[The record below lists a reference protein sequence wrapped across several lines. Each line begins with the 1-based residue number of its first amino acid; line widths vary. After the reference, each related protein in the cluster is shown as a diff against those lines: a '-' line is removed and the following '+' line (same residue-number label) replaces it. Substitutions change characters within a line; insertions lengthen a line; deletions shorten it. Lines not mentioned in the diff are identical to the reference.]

1 MVEEKILTINLRKK
15 IVKTK
20 KWKKAKNYS
29 KVLRELLR
37 RNFKTD
43 KIKIDGKLNEKI
55 WEKSIENPPSKLK
68 IKTSKLD
75 DGTIKAE
82 LVQ

>member
-15 IVKTK
+15 LVKTK
-20 KWKKAKNYS
+20 KWKKAKNYL

-37 RNFKTD
+37 RKFKTD

-55 WEKSIENPPSKLK
+55 WGKSIENPPSKLK
-68 IKTSKLD
+68 IKVIKSD

-82 LVQ
+82 LA

>member
-1 MVEEKILTINLRKK
+1 MAEEKILTINLRKNLIK
-15 IVKTK
+15 SR
-20 KWKKAKNYS
+20 KWEKAKDYL

-37 RNFKTD
+37 RKFKTD

-55 WEKSIENPPSKLK
+55 WERSIENPPSKLK
-68 IKTSKLD
+68 IRVIKSD

-82 LVQ
+82 LG

>member
-15 IVKTK
+15 LVKTK
-20 KWKKAKNYS
+20 KWKKAKNYL

-37 RNFKTD
+37 RKFKTD

-55 WEKSIENPPSKLK
+55 WEKSIENPPYKLK
-68 IKTSKLD
+68 IKVIKLD

-82 LVQ
+82 LV

>member
-1 MVEEKILTINLRKK
+1 MAEEKILTINLRKK
-15 IVKTK
+15 LVKTK
-20 KWKKAKNYS
+20 KWKKAKNYL

-37 RNFKTD
+37 RKFKTD

-55 WEKSIENPPSKLK
+55 WGKGIENPPSKLK
-68 IKTSKLD
+68 IKVIKLD

-82 LVQ
+82 LA